1 MKRIGLLLLVLVSL
15 MIGCSK
21 DGKKQETQK
30 GGEGVVDATAEVAII
45 ETKFGRIVLAFF
57 PEAAPKHVEN
67 FKKLAESGFYD
78 STTFH
83 RVIPGFMIQGGDPN
97 SKDDDRLNDGLG
109 GPGYVLEAEF
119 NRKPHLRGTL
129 AMARGPQPN
138 SAGSQFY
145 ICHQPQPHLDGQY
158 TVFGQILSGLD
169 VVDKIANV
177 PRDQRNN
184 PLESIYMTIKIITKN
199 ELSDL

>member
-1 MKRIGLLLLVLVSL
+1 MSRLSLLLPVLML
-15 MIGCSK
+15 IMLGCSK
-21 DGKKQETQK
+21 EDKKQNLGKSGLNSAPMEL
-30 GGEGVVDATAEVAII
+30 GVI
-45 ETKFGRIVLAFF
+45 ETNLGRIVVEFF
-57 PEAAPKHVEN
+57 PDVAPKHVEN
-67 FKKLAESGFYD
+67 FKKLAQSGFYD

-97 SKDDDRLNDGLG
+97 SKDGDRLNDGLG
-109 GPGYVLEAEF
+109 GPGYTLEAEF
-119 NRKPHLRGTL
+119 NQKPHLRGTL

-158 TVFGQILSGLD
+158 TVFGQAISGLD

-184 PLESIYMTIKIITKN
+184 PLEPIYMIVKIVTKN
-199 ELSDL
+199 ELADL

>member
-1 MKRIGLLLLVLVSL
+1 MSRLSLLLPVLML
-15 MIGCSK
+15 IMLGCSK
-21 DGKKQETQK
+21 EDKKQNLGKSGLNNAPMEL
-30 GGEGVVDATAEVAII
+30 GVI
-45 ETKFGRIVLAFF
+45 ETNLGRIVVEFF
-57 PEAAPKHVEN
+57 PDVAPNHVEN
-67 FKKLAESGFYD
+67 FKKLAQSGFYD

-97 SKDDDRLNDGLG
+97 SKDGDRLNDGLG
-109 GPGYVLEAEF
+109 GPGYTLEAEF
-119 NRKPHLRGTL
+119 NQKPHLRGTL

-158 TVFGQILSGLD
+158 TVFGQAISGLD

-184 PLESIYMTIKIITKN
+184 PLEPIYMIVKIVTKN
-199 ELSDL
+199 ELADL